1 MEKVKE
7 IMTPKRI
14 IILVIVGLFI
24 LFASLNFDKI
34 TINMLFFRINI
45 PLFFLIIVL
54 GGVGFLAGF
63 LTKRNRDEQTIKSL
77 KKQLS
82 QRKEAAS
89 KPKVVAK

>member
-1 MEKVKE
+1 MEKVKG
-7 IMTPKRI
+7 IMTPKRV

-54 GGVGFLAGF
+54 GGIGFLAGF
-63 LTKRNRDEQTIKSL
+63 LTKRTRDEQLIKSL
-77 KKQLS
+77 NKQLS
-82 QRKEAAS
+82 QKTGASIPKES
-89 KPKVVAK
+89 K

>member
-54 GGVGFLAGF
+54 GGVGFFAGF
-63 LTKRNRDEQTIKSL
+63 LTKRNRDEQLIKSL
-77 KKQLS
+77 QKKVAQS
-82 QRKEAAS
+82 VEAATVQS
-89 KPKVVAK
+89 KNGK

>member
-7 IMTPKRI
+7 IMTPKRV

-54 GGVGFLAGF
+54 GGIGFLAGF
-63 LTKRNRDEQTIKSL
+63 LTKRTRDEQLIKSL
-77 KKQLS
+77 NKQLS
-82 QRKEAAS
+82 QKTGASIPKES
-89 KPKVVAK
+89 K